1 MYQKEV
7 LINFPEMEKRAEE
20 LIQQEQVES
29 AVKLMYEIIVA
40 FAKAKDFNK
49 AEAWREKLM
58 EVDSMALSEIVNSAE
73 IINAEKLEAIDE
85 DHKKIWATLYNSLT
99 QEEGNSL
106 YFGTKALELPPEKIF
121 IQQGKLSDKLF
132 FIDSGT
138 VNIIYKQGEMEL
150 FLTKLD
156 PGKVIG
162 QDTFFSISICTTS
175 MFGATPLKLRF
186 LDRAVLLK
194 IDKENPGFQNKL
206 QDYCASADLLKEKSV
221 ERRVFERDKTAGK
234 TTSQI
239 HDAKGQSVG
248 APFHGRLDDISAA
261 GASFHI
267 KCSQNETARS
277 LLGKVT
283 TLLIE
288 LENSQIIKAKGHIV
302 GVQSHNFGHYAIH
315 FRFLKPFTTPDLNKL
330 LSKE

>member
-1 MYQKEV
+1 M
-7 LINFPEMEKRAEE
+7 NFPEMEKRAEE

-121 IQQGKLSDKLF
+121 IQQGKLNDKLF

-138 VNIIYKQGEMEL
+138 VNIIYKQGEKEL

-162 QDTFFSISICTTS
+162 QDTFFPISICTTS

-186 LDRAVLLK
+186 LNRAALLK
-194 IDKENPGFQNKL
+194 IDKEYPGFQNKL
-206 QDYCASADLLKEKSV
+206 QDYCASAGPASADLLKDKSV
-221 ERRVFERDKTAGK
+221 ERRMFERDMAAGK
-234 TTSQI
+234 TTLQI
-239 HDAKGQSVG
+239 HDAKGQAVG
-248 APFHGRLDDISAA
+248 APFHGRMEDISAA

-267 KCSQNETARS
+267 KCSQNDTARS

-288 LENSQIIKAKGHIV
+288 LENKQRMKAKGHIV
-302 GVQSHNFGHYAIH
+302 GVQSHNFGDYAIH
-315 FRFLKPFTTPDLNKL
+315 FRFLKPFTTPDLNIL